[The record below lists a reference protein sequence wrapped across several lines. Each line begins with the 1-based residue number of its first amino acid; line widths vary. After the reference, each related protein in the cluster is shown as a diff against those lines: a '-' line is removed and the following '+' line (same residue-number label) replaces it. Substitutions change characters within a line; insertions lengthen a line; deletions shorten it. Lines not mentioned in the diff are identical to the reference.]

1 MSVNL
6 YNATTDTLKNIAGDI
21 INPKSVNEMIAP
33 IEDGTA
39 SKAYAVG
46 EQFIMNDLLCEATQA
61 IAQGDTMV
69 IGTNCEESEQ
79 LSKQVKDI
87 NTSLTANGN
96 RFEAGYSSANDEY
109 GFNIGSTFYPIGAS
123 SGGGGGSQVQLDW
136 ANPLHTFSGT
146 GNTTWITTQDGY
158 LSGQYGQNLG
168 TTTQSKGITIDG
180 TQILRVIYSG
190 GGSSTNYFV
199 GAYVPPIRVAKGS
212 TIVVDDDSPALHFYE
227 GSVVS
232 SEVTVYN
239 EAEVELNYT
248 TPLYV
253 FNNNNMSY
261 TATKDCW
268 LVGTLL
274 GRGTGGENTVTINS
288 NTAFRTSGG
297 SNFIPPTKIKRG
309 DTVVTFEGSMGLY
322 ILEGTVSG
330 SVGHLGGALYPDYSR
345 LIANPSGHSYTA
357 TKDCFLCGVGFVNGG
372 DIGIFINGHCAFRQ
386 GDNLEILLHAGD
398 VVTAGAPSTSY
409 TFKQDGTYYT
419 NSLGVFEIA
428 D

>member
-1 MSVNL
+1 MSVNIRNPITGDL
-6 YNATTDTLKNIAGDI
+6 TNASGGV
-21 INPKSVNEMIAP
+21 INPKSINEMIAP

-79 LSKQVKDI
+79 LSKQVREI
-87 NTSLTANGN
+87 NDSLTANGN
-96 RFEAGYSSANDEY
+96 RFEAGYSSENDEY

-123 SGGGGGSQVQLDW
+123 SGGGGNGSQIYLDF
-136 ANPLHTFSGT
+136 ANPLHTFSGNSDSYTAT
-146 GNTTWITTQDGY
+146 GDCYLFGCVRSSPDSTIGEVRINGTLIAGSYIVNTAYAGAGIISPILLKRGDIV
-158 LSGQYGQNLG
+158 
-168 TTTQSKGITIDG
+168 TTTYIGDNSW
-180 TQILRVIYSG
+180 R
-190 GGSSTNYFV
+190 GSLSVYN
-199 GAYVPPIRVAKGS
+199 
-212 TIVVDDDSPALHFYE
+212 

-232 SEVTVYN
+232 PEVTVYN
-239 EAEVELNYT
+239 EAEVELDYAN
-248 TPLYV
+248 PLYV
-253 FNNNNMSY
+253 FNDNNMSY

-274 GRGTGGENTVTINS
+274 GRGNAGENTVTINS
-288 NTAFRTSGG
+288 NTTFKTRGG

-309 DTVVTFEGSMGLY
+309 DTVTTSIGSMGLY
-322 ILEGTVSG
+322 ILEGTISG

-357 TKDCFLCGVGFVNGG
+357 TKDCFLCGVGYVNGG
-372 DIGIFINGHCAFRQ
+372 DIGIFINGNCAFRH
-386 GDNLEILLHAGD
+386 GDNIEILLHTGD
-398 VVTAGAPSTSY
+398 VVTAGAPSASY
-409 TFKQDGTYYT
+409 TFKQDSTYYP